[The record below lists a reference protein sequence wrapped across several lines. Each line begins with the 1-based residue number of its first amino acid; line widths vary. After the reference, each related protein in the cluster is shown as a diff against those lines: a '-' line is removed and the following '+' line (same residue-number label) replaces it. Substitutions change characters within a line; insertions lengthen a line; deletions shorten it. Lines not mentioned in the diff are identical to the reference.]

1 METNNANESKEIEG
15 SMSGSQASAQENLH
29 FDVVIVG
36 AGSGGVAVSSS
47 LLKRNGNLRIALVDP
62 ATKHYYQP
70 GWTMVGGGVF
80 SAKSTERE
88 THTLLDKRVSQIHQ
102 LVSKV
107 EPDSNSVSL
116 QDGSVVSYDQLV
128 MSPGLTLNW
137 GAIEGLEETLGKTE
151 LRQIIVMTWL
161 LILGNWCKKPS
172 MVKQFLLSRRCPLN
186 ALVLLKKLSISL
198 QIIG

>member
-1 METNNANESKEIEG
+1 METNNSNESKEIEG

-88 THTLLDKRVSQIHQ
+88 THT
-102 LVSKV
+102 
-107 EPDSNSVSL
+107 SVS
-116 QDGSVVSYDQLV
+116 YTH
-128 MSPGLTLNW
+128 LTLP
-137 GAIEGLEETLGKTE
+137 TK
-151 LRQIIVMTWL
+151 RIV
-161 LILGNWCKKPS
+161 
-172 MVKQFLLSRRCPLN
+172 
-186 ALVLLKKLSISL
+186 
-198 QIIG
+198 